1 MAAKGQVEQIVT
13 TDDAAAGGVAHS
25 VECPQVNTNP
35 YFCLLAGRESTC
47 FSYAMECVVTSSCND
62 QSWQAW

>member
-25 VECPQVNTNP
+25 VECPQVSLYP
-35 YFCLLAGRESTC
+35 LLMPSGRDKVPAFWHHCSL
-47 FSYAMECVVTSSCND
+47 A
-62 QSWQAW
+62 